1 MSSSFW
7 LKIHCNIFL
16 VAFIKA
22 MTKSIV
28 EKKLDFLKFILD
40 DEVKIELNNKQELK
54 NVAKKIKNNKNK
66 I

>member
-1 MSSSFW
+1 
-7 LKIHCNIFL
+7 
-16 VAFIKA
+16 
-22 MTKSIV
+22 MTKSIL

>member
-1 MSSSFW
+1 
-7 LKIHCNIFL
+7 
-16 VAFIKA
+16 

>member
-1 MSSSFW
+1 
-7 LKIHCNIFL
+7 
-16 VAFIKA
+16 
-22 MTKSIV
+22 MTKSIL

-66 I
+66 M

>member
-7 LKIHCNIFL
+7 LKIYWNIFL

-22 MTKSIV
+22 MTKSIL

-66 I
+66 M